1 MTRPGASGSGQKIEE
16 RQEEYQAPTH
26 ASWPLWQTDKPSS
39 SELLNLW
46 SGKYERLLY
55 RYTQLEKHCNVF
67 FCHLVVRSTI
77 VFYSTSNYRVSEKS
91 ISIFPQLGVM
101 VVIVGL
107 KVSSYHWITRI
118 LSLIKHRLDLI
129 KAARHRHYVNQ
140 LIMNRC
146 QLTVIIYILD
156 YIQFSLK

>member
-1 MTRPGASGSGQKIEE
+1 MVQDKRLKRDRKSIKLQPMLPDHSGRQTSQARVNCWICDLENMKDYYTVTPSWRWRKI
-16 RQEEYQAPTH
+16 A
-26 ASWPLWQTDKPSS
+26 KF
-39 SELLNLW
+39 
-46 SGKYERLLY
+46 
-55 RYTQLEKHCNVF
+55 F
-67 FCHLVVRSTI
+67 FCHLAVRSTI

-101 VVIVGL
+101 LVIVGL
-107 KVSSYHWITRI
+107 KVSSYHWITRM

-140 LIMNRC
+140 LIRNRC

>member
-67 FCHLVVRSTI
+67 FCHLVVRSTF

-91 ISIFPQLGVM
+91 ISIFPQLGVY
-101 VVIVGL
+101 L
-107 KVSSYHWITRI
+107 KEYDSQLLLFWIQPKVYIGELKLKNFLLDALI
-118 LSLIKHRLDLI
+118 LWSF
-129 KAARHRHYVNQ
+129 
-140 LIMNRC
+140 
-146 QLTVIIYILD
+146 LTYNELTGWSITA
-156 YIQFSLK
+156 SK